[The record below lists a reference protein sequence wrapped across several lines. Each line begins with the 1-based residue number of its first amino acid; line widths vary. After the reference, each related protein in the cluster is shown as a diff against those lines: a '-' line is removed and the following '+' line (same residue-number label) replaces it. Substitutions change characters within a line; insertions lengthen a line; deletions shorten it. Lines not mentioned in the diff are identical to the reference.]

1 MKDQQL
7 VQAAFKLVQAAD
19 KMADANLPEKLA
31 DIVKLHAKIAVGGA
45 VLPIPGAD
53 IAVTATNIWTM
64 YARIN
69 KGLDLPFSENV
80 VKSVAAGFVTNLGVG
95 LIAFLVAA
103 SAVKAV
109 PGLGWLGGAAL
120 MAGTIYGLTIAAGIV
135 YMNAIA
141 RLLEKKSASSI
152 GEQDIKTAVKEEM
165 KDQDALR
172 ATIKA
177 AGEEHKKDNGK
188 K

>member
-7 VQAAFKLVQAAD
+7 VKAAFKLAQAAD
-19 KMADANLPEKLA
+19 KMADDNLPAKLA
-31 DIVKLHAKIAVGGA
+31 EIVKLHAKIAVGAA

-53 IAVTATNIWTM
+53 IAATATNIWTM

-69 KGLDLPFSENV
+69 KGLDLPFSENL

-103 SAVKAV
+103 SAVKMI

-120 MAGTIYGLTIAAGIV
+120 LAGTIYGLTIAAGIV

-152 GEQDIKTAVKEEM
+152 AEQDVKDAVKEEM
-165 KDQDALR
+165 KDQDALK
-172 ATIKA
+172 ATIEA
-177 AGEEHKKDNGK
+177 AREDYKTEPK
-188 K
+188 